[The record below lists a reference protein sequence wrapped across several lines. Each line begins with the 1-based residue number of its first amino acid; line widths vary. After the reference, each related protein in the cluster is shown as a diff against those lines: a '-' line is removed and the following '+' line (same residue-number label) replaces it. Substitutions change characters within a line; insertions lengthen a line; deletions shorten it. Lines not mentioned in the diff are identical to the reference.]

1 MASREFLKILHS
13 ARFGDV
19 SAQQNL
25 AAAYLTGALNTPI
38 QPANSLIWLEKSYFS
53 ITNQIVADTSSDDVF
68 DLGFSDSF
76 APIFSLLS
84 SVPLAKT
91 VGSPAFPFGWKL
103 FWTLAVAL
111 PTLPF
116 ADSSL
121 SAPAP
126 ISHDAQKARWQLI
139 QCLLS
144 PEYVDEQAHLRD
156 WLASSSIAEMDF
168 MPAAD
173 LPALQLVC
181 KSYLQSLAETDNVF
195 TQDAKELL
203 LRLQPKDETLSGL
216 WLQWLASGKQDH
228 LLKAAEMGLT
238 VARLTLGLQLAQLDG
253 ISGSGFTPAPASN
266 VASSA
271 AEVDRGRSN
280 ASLKKAVY
288 WLELAAKDGNR
299 DAWYALGEIY
309 RRPQFSGYNATE
321 SDRCFDRAADLGHA
335 QAQLRK
341 GANLWRKR
349 KKLDDKVKG
358 LQASYWVWQAQ
369 QQGVHEA
376 KDLLTKILE
385 TCPKPAANDWHD
397 LALLAEQAINR
408 HAEYKI
414 EYEWLLVCHR
424 LVIANQF
431 HFSKA
436 ELLLAD
442 IAQLQHEHCVVV
454 DIRWELPKILPRLI
468 QIETIGQRRAL
479 LAAGKVFTGNTSSA
493 LGATSSSRDSITRDT
508 ADEDELAESRE
519 REGNLRQRRYRFDK
533 VSQWLVDTVTV
544 ETTRSSRQK
553 SKVA

>member
-1 MASREFLKILHS
+1 MASRQFLKILQS

-25 AAAYLTGALNTPI
+25 ASAYLTGAFNTPI
-38 QPANSLIWLEKSYFS
+38 QPANSLVWLEKSYFS
-53 ITNQIVADTSSDDVF
+53 ITNQLVADTSSDDAF
-68 DLGFSDSF
+68 DLGFSESL
-76 APIFSLLS
+76 APIFILLS
-84 SVPLAKT
+84 TVPLANA
-91 VGSPAFPFGWKL
+91 VGSPAFPFGWTL
-103 FWTLAVAL
+103 FWKLAAAL
-111 PTLPF
+111 PSSPT
-116 ADSSL
+116 ADSL
-121 SAPAP
+121 VSAPSSIP
-126 ISHDAQKARWQLI
+126 QVVLNARWELI

-144 PEYVDEQAHLRD
+144 PEYADEQARLRD
-156 WLASSSIAEMDF
+156 WLLSADLAEMDF

-173 LPALQLVC
+173 LPSLQLVC
-181 KSYLQSLAETDNVF
+181 KSYLQSLAETETSF
-195 TQDAKELL
+195 TQAAKELL

-216 WLQWLASGKQDH
+216 WSQWLASGKQDH
-228 LLKAAEMGLT
+228 LLEAAEMGLT

-253 ISGSGFTPAPASN
+253 VSGSGSTPA
-266 VASSA
+266 SA
-271 AEVDRGRSN
+271 VVSGTAEVDKGRSN

-299 DAWYALGEIY
+299 DAWFTLGEIY

-335 QAQLRK
+335 QAQFRK

-349 KKLDDKVKG
+349 EKLEEKVKG

-369 QQGVHEA
+369 QQGVGEA
-376 KDLLTKILE
+376 KNLLTKILE
-385 TCPKPAANDWHD
+385 SCPKPAANDWHD
-397 LALLAEQAINR
+397 LAVLAEQAINR

-414 EYEWLLVCHR
+414 EYEWLLLCHR

-479 LAAGKVFTGNTSSA
+479 LAAGKVFTGNVNSA
-493 LGATSSSRDSITRDT
+493 LSPASGLRDSITLDA
-508 ADEDELAESRE
+508 ADEDELIESRE

-533 VSQWLVDTVTV
+533 VSEWLL
-544 ETTRSSRQK
+544 TTFTKEATTK
-553 SKVA
+553 SPKKR